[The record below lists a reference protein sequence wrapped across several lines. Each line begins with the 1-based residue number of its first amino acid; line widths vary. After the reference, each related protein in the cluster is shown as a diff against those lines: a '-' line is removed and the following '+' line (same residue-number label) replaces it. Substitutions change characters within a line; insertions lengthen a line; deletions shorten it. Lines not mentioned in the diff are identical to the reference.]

1 MRPDYWPCHY
11 YQAPSECGRVAVE
24 VSSRSARYLCMQ
36 SVCKSTYMQGTCC
49 AQREALLH
57 SVEEESL
64 QHHGQHRCR
73 RQQVHQLPASNNVGH
88 ILYLKSLGGH
98 FYIRTGRW
106 QAGSVTAEAT
116 PWASHH
122 DVRDEFLASPVI
134 DCQLKNPC
142 FVAWTTGFLVTA
154 SFLINLSLCKGGR
167 SVGWAEV
174 GLETA
179 RGVDRLQILPCVWS
193 FSVPP
198 LVQTVYCEDNHQ

>member
-11 YQAPSECGRVAVE
+11 YQAPSECGRVSVE

-49 AQREALLH
+49 AQREALLW
-57 SVEEESL
+57 
-64 QHHGQHRCR
+64 R
-73 RQQVHQLPASNNVGH
+73 RRACSTMDSTAAGGSRSTSFQPVIMSD
-88 ILYLKSLGGH
+88 IYLKSLGGH

-122 DVRDEFLASPVI
+122 DVRDEFLASPVV

-198 LVQTVYCEDNHQ
+198 PVQTVYCEDNHQ